1 MSQGKKGPG
10 KQKNLESFDITVKK
24 VVRKKQ
30 KGQQR
35 LDWYFDK
42 QEKQSTG
49 EVRRRGSDG
58 SESGEV
64 EVETEVEVNEGAER
78 NENGSDINNWR
89 VDNDPEEDVGEDDA
103 LEERLVRNSG
113 KQTTGQQNITRQ
125 PEEQQRERQQNLE
138 EEVKEVIT
146 SRGDKQKRKRER
158 QFAELYSDSGD
169 SAEGEEEGQRAI
181 QEEELD
187 KHRNAKKQ
195 QENGKEKETG
205 HPSLPLGIPPPLFL
219 IHICIQIQ
227 R

>member
-42 QEKQSTG
+42 QERQSTG

-58 SESGEV
+58 GESGEV
-64 EVETEVEVNEGAER
+64 EVEREVEVNEGAER
-78 NENGSDINNWR
+78 NENGSDISNRR
-89 VDNDPEEDVGEDDA
+89 VDNDPEEDMGEYDV
-103 LEERLVRNSG
+103 LEERLVRNYR
-113 KQTTGQQNITRQ
+113 KTTEDQQNITRQ
-125 PEEQQRERQQNLE
+125 PEEQQREGQQNLE
-138 EEVKEVIT
+138 EEVIT